1 MSGIIPPLTYTPV
14 SHGVYLNTPVTS
26 HIPCLLIRSQAYVF
40 EVYYTELW
48 TLCTAE
54 KTALFWLITQ
64 RVVLISYRRFGTNNR
79 SHPRGSRIQNVGN
92 KLPLLAAQ

>member
-40 EVYYTELW
+40 EVYCTELW
-48 TLCTAE
+48 TLCKAE
-54 KTALFWLITQ
+54 KNCT
-64 RVVLISYRRFGTNNR
+64 
-79 SHPRGSRIQNVGN
+79 
-92 KLPLLAAQ
+92 LLAYYAASSVNFLQTFRGKQSVPSSGFKNPKRR